1 MTGSF
6 EEGFESEFFGEGISA
21 EYVLFVE
28 RIEDE
33 GFSGLDMF
41 LERLES
47 GVGFGFERIGC
58 SEMGAQGRVVPL
70 GIEECLA
77 GQGHSAH
84 GARWVVVSST
94 AARDGQSHVHGDI
107 GAD

>member
-21 EYVLFVE
+21 EDVLFVE

-33 GFSGLDMF
+33 GFSGLDVF
-41 LERLES
+41 LDRLES

-58 SEMGAQGRVVPL
+58 AEMGSQGRVVPM
-70 GIEECLA
+70 GIEECLS

-84 GARWVVVSST
+84 RARWIVVSST
-94 AARDGQSHVHGDI
+94 AA
-107 GAD
+107 

>member
-21 EYVLFVE
+21 EDVLFVE

-33 GFSGLDMF
+33 GLCGLDMF
-41 LERLES
+41 LDRFECC
-47 GVGFGFERIGC
+47 VGFGLERIGC
-58 SEMGAQGRVVPL
+58 SKMGAQGRVVPL

-77 GQGHSAH
+77 CQGHSAH
-84 GARWVVVSST
+84 GTRWIAVSST
-94 AARDGQSHVHGDI
+94 AA
-107 GAD
+107 